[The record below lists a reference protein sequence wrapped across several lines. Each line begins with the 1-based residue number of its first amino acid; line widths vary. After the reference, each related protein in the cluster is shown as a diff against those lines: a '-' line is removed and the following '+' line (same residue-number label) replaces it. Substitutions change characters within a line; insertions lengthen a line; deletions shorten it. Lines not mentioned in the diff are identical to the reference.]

1 MGFFD
6 FLFGKKESPNQ
17 NKTIHKETSE
27 RQSETNAQSGA
38 YSSQSKSTAGED
50 RTSTPSSKSVG
61 NTLSLAN
68 IIGRYFSLDQL
79 RQIPMGQ
86 VRLQPL
92 DGRLAMDPS
101 SQQMVAVMAQ
111 TTPDIKKY
119 LPNLDLSSAKSIG
132 RYFLNYC
139 SKTELGYEFGYA
151 IKTGDDGYL
160 GFIFVHTPEMNE
172 KVINFPKW
180 STDFCLFK
188 PFQGQGIMTQT
199 LSRVLYL
206 LKTEMKVSEVYAYV
220 DEENESCLK
229 MLSRL
234 PFDLQPETLTDPIT
248 GHKALLFCCPLHE
261 INFQRR

>member
-6 FLFGKKESPNQ
+6 LLFGKKESSNLKPAQ
-17 NKTIHKETSE
+17 HAAFSQQMNKTVQSTSAKAEE
-27 RQSETNAQSGA
+27 RISAPQ
-38 YSSQSKSTAGED
+38 
-50 RTSTPSSKSVG
+50 
-61 NTLSLAN
+61 N
-68 IIGRYFSLDQL
+68 IIGKYFSLDQL

-101 SQQMVAVMAQ
+101 SQNLVEVMAE

-119 LPNLDLSSAKSIG
+119 LPNLDLSTAKSIG
-132 RYFLNYC
+132 RYFQNYC
-139 SKTELGYEFGYA
+139 TKTKLGYEFGYA

-160 GFIFVHTPEMNE
+160 GFIFVHTPGMNE
-172 KVINFPKW
+172 MAINFPKW
-180 STDFCLFK
+180 SIDFCLFK

-206 LKTEMKVSEVYAYV
+206 LKSEMDVNEVYAYV
-220 DEENESCLK
+220 DEDNENCLK

-234 PFDLQPETLTDPIT
+234 PFDLQPETLTDPNT

>member
-1 MGFFD
+1 MGFLD
-6 FLFGKKESPNQ
+6 FLFGKKESSNQ
-17 NKTIHKETSE
+17 DKPTQPASFSQQRNKTVQSTSAKAE
-27 RQSETNAQSGA
+27 GRISAP
-38 YSSQSKSTAGED
+38 K
-50 RTSTPSSKSVG
+50 
-61 NTLSLAN
+61 N
-68 IIGRYFSLDQL
+68 IIGKYFSLDQL

-119 LPNLDLSSAKSIG
+119 LPNLDLSSAESIG

-172 KVINFPKW
+172 KAINFPKW
-180 STDFCLFK
+180 SIDFCLFK

-206 LKTEMKVSEVYAYV
+206 LKSEMNVNEVYAYV
-220 DEENESCLK
+220 DEDNENCLK

-234 PFDLQPETLTDPIT
+234 PFDLQPETLTDPNT